1 MEQND
6 ESLNTKEE
14 PIESTNPFGDD
25 EDEYDESNPF
35 SDPTPPDRYLTSED
49 VINLGKT
56 KKKKRAPPPPN
67 TEEKSK
73 IKNDSENFSS
83 LSPHKDSPVTSS
95 MIAAL
100 SPSGQ
105 QSPSPKKH
113 APSPPQSTEKSK
125 RQSWTNK
132 SPTSPERPVYEGTPP
147 STPEEKRKRPITP
160 PPSEQTTSE
169 SLSSPIN
176 R

>member
-1 MEQND
+1 LDLCIPNSKFKD
-6 ESLNTKEE
+6 FLGTDGPRKFDKE
-14 PIESTNPFGDD
+14 
-25 EDEYDESNPF
+25 
-35 SDPTPPDRYLTSED
+35 
-49 VINLGKT
+49 
-56 KKKKRAPPPPN
+56 
-67 TEEKSK
+67 
-73 IKNDSENFSS
+73 NDSENFSS
-83 LSPHKDSPVTSS
+83 LSPQKHAPLPQVSPVKSS

-105 QSPSPKKH
+105 RSPSPKKH

-125 RQSWTNK
+125 RQSWTKK

-169 SLSSPIN
+169 SLSSPNN